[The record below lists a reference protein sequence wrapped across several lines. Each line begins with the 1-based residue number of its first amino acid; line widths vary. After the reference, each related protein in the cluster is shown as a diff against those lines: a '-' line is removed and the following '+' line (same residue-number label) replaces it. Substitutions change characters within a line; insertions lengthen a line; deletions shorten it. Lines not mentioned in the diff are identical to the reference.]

1 MNKRI
6 IGIVGKSGSG
16 KSTSIRTLDPTT
28 TYIINVL
35 GKALPFKGS
44 EKLYNKEA
52 KNLADVSSYDQIITI
67 LQKISSDRPEIKTV
81 VLEDVGYT
89 MFIEE
94 FKRANEKGF
103 EKFADIANHF
113 YQVMQAAKNCREDLN
128 IVFMFHENLEVK
140 DGYGLTREIKLGGKM
155 IKDKFSPEENL
166 TCILYTRVS
175 YDPIAKKADYTF
187 ITNTTDIY
195 PGKSPMGMF
204 DDIEI
209 PNDLNF
215 VINKASEYYA

>member
-1 MNKRI
+1 MNKRL

-16 KSTSIRTLDPTT
+16 KSTSIRTLDPKS

-52 KNLADVSSYDQIITI
+52 KNLADISSYDQVITI

-81 VLEDVGYT
+81 VLEDVGSV

-94 FKRANEKGF
+94 FKRSSETGYT
-103 EKFADIANHF
+103 KFTDMANHF
-113 YQVMQAAKNCREDLN
+113 FQIMQAAKACREDLN
-128 IVFMFHENLEVK
+128 IVFMFHENMEMK
-140 DGYGLTREIKLGGKM
+140 EGYGIVKEIKLGGRM
-155 IKDKFSPEENL
+155 IKEKFSPEENL
-166 TCILYTRVS
+166 TCVLYTKVN
-175 YDPIAKKADYTF
+175 YDPVAKKADYTF
-187 ITNTTDIY
+187 VTNTTDTH

-209 PNDLNF
+209 PNDLDF